1 MKHYAEIVGGIA
13 LALLVVILFIALSA
27 WGCLE
32 VIIPM
37 VGK

>member
-1 MKHYAEIVGGIA
+1 MKNYSELVGGIA
-13 LALLVVILFIALSA
+13 LTLLGAILFIALSA

-32 VIIPM
+32 VIIPL

>member
-1 MKHYAEIVGGIA
+1 MKHYAEIVGGVA
-13 LALLVVILFIALSA
+13 LALLGVILFIALSA

-32 VIIPM
+32 VIIPW

>member
-1 MKHYAEIVGGIA
+1 MKNYAEIVGGVA
-13 LALLVVILFIALSA
+13 LVALGVILFIALSA

-32 VIIPM
+32 VIIPL

>member
-1 MKHYAEIVGGIA
+1 MKNYSELVGGIA
-13 LALLVVILFIALSA
+13 LTLLGVILFIALSA

-32 VIIPM
+32 VIVPL

>member
-1 MKHYAEIVGGIA
+1 MKNYSELVGGVA
-13 LALLVVILFIALSA
+13 LASLGVILFIALSV

-32 VIIPM
+32 VIIPL